1 MKALLAVTEECG
13 PDVSVGFGTIVVLQP
28 HLDAPE
34 AAVFVAPLERVG
46 ENLLVLGT
54 TCSTSDASLSTS
66 VNSSSSASYI
76 ILWLILRMD
85 SQKQHGFTAS
95 QLKFNNQ
102 VVADMVRLPGVLLSP
117 VPLTRDEV
125 ELGATFQSQ
134 SICFCSPRY
143 DELVEQMIHRV
154 ALSKL
159 VSSLF
164 PPGL

>member
-1 MKALLAVTEECG
+1 MLDLRRVAVHFRQLVV
-13 PDVSVGFGTIVVLQP
+13 VSL
-28 HLDAPE
+28 
-34 AAVFVAPLERVG
+34 
-46 ENLLVLGT
+46 
-54 TCSTSDASLSTS
+54 
-66 VNSSSSASYI
+66 
-76 ILWLILRMD
+76 ILWLILRLG
-85 SQKQHGFTAS
+85 SQKLHGFTAS
-95 QLKFNNQ
+95 QLKFDYQ

>member
-125 ELGATFQSQ
+125 ELGATLQSQ
-134 SICFCSPRY
+134 SVCF
-143 DELVEQMIHRV
+143 L
-154 ALSKL
+154 
-159 VSSLF
+159 
-164 PPGL
+164 